1 MVEYWSVMSS
11 IVLPIA
17 VVCLFGALL
26 QRWRPVDIPSLADVS
41 LYVLMPCLVII
52 VLAGAH
58 PSGQSLSEI
67 LWFTLLQTSL
77 CWLLGKGAAKALRLP
92 PKLDSAITLTTIF
105 SNSNNYGLPVL
116 LLAYGNT
123 GMVNGA
129 TYVIGQIILVNTLGL
144 YVASRSNFQPK
155 QAIGVILK
163 TPLIYAVLIGVALFI
178 THAAIPSGLGNALKM
193 LGDAYPAVV
202 LLILGIQ
209 LGRIKSWRS
218 INRRKDV
225 WLAVLLRMLAVPFIS
240 ALCIWVLGIHGVL
253 ASILLVQS
261 SMPAAVNT
269 IVLANKYG
277 SDEETV
283 TLTVAVTTL
292 LSFVT
297 LPLLI
302 AIG

>member
-1 MVEYWSVMSS
+1 MHYWSVMSS

-17 VVCLFGALL
+17 IVCLFGALM
-26 QRWRPVDIPSLADVS
+26 QRWRPVDVPSLADVS
-41 LYVLMPCLVII
+41 LFVLMPCLVIV

-58 PSGQSLSEI
+58 PSGHRLSQI
-67 LWFTLLQTSL
+67 LWFTLLQTGL
-77 CWLLGKGAAKALRLP
+77 CWLLGRSAAKLLRLP

-105 SNSNNYGLPVL
+105 SNANNYGLPVL

-144 YVASRSNFQPK
+144 YVASRSNFRPK
-155 QAIGVILK
+155 QAVGVILK
-163 TPLIYAVLIGVALFI
+163 TPIIYAVLVGVLLFT
-178 THAAIPSGLGNALKM
+178 THATIPGGIADALKM
-193 LGDAYPAVV
+193 LGDAYPAIV

-209 LGRIKSWRS
+209 LGRIKSWS
-218 INRRKDV
+218 QINRRKDV
-225 WLAVLLRMLAVPFIS
+225 WLAVGLRMVIVPLIS
-240 ALCIWVLGIHGVL
+240 ALCIWVLSIHGIL